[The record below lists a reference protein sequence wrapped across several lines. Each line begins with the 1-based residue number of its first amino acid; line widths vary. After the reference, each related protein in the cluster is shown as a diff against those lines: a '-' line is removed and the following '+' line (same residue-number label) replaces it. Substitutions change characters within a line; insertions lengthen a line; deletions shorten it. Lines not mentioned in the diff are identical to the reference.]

1 MSKSDPPLGEMLSPL
16 VIDTFLLDYHLGH
29 VLLLTFVLSLLGT
42 LPLKSRKVIA
52 AVIVTFGV
60 IFTIS
65 PFSTMPATYIL
76 FGIGLV
82 VVGPLLWTTADS

>member
-1 MSKSDPPLGEMLSPL
+1 MRDSLSPPDKMLSPL

-29 VLLLTFVLSLLGT
+29 VLLLAFVASLLGA
-42 LPLKSRKVIA
+42 LPLKSQKVIA
-52 AVIVTFGV
+52 AVVVTFGV
-60 IFTIS
+60 IFTVS